1 MTRRSVIQK
10 SLRPNSSKQDNS
22 LKYDEQHLKGNL
34 KNAYTGD
41 SHQLGGR
48 GGSFA
53 DDENHMRYVQEL
65 GQLHIHSD
73 TDRTHH
79 KATQEHRTENHL

>member
-1 MTRRSVIQK
+1 MHIQETVT
-10 SLRPNSSKQDNS
+10 NW
-22 LKYDEQHLKGNL
+22 
-34 KNAYTGD
+34 
-41 SHQLGGR
+41 GGR